1 MICLR
6 DIIYNRMD
14 IKFDTPC
21 VMMCGGELLNV
32 NKKLSGYSTFR
43 DGAKIVLQ
51 KSPVL
56 VNLREC
62 EVECKYYTPQV
73 SYSYRY
79 LPCVIFNCPKF
90 LELAQILHSG
100 RKML

>member
-1 MICLR
+1 MIYLR
-6 DIIYNRMD
+6 SIIYNRMD
-14 IKFDTPC
+14 IKSDTPC

-62 EVECKYYTPQV
+62 DIQCKYYTPQV
-73 SYSYRY
+73 SYRQNFSSY
-79 LPCVIFNCPKF
+79 LIFFN
-90 LELAQILHSG
+90 
-100 RKML
+100 MLWML